1 MTVAPRARWPSAVG
15 LAAAVLALVVAA
27 AAATQGVGGLNEA
40 VEAAAGGS
48 GGALGRLA
56 SWLPFGFAFGAG
68 MVSAVNPCGF
78 AMLPA
83 YLALYLRGGGDAAQ
97 VAQAGLARR
106 LARALLVAASVS
118 VGFLALFALAGLAL
132 GAGGRSLAAA
142 FPWLGLA
149 TGVALVL
156 AGAWTVRGGQLQ
168 SALGERLSHGVATRA
183 GDGIAGYVAFGVAY
197 GLASLSCTLPIFLA
211 VLGSSLTLGDLPG
224 VAAQLAAY
232 GAGMGTVVT
241 VLTLSLALLRHA
253 VVDRARAA
261 VRYVGP
267 IASVTMLAAGAYV
280 VYYWLTLGGL
290 LPRA

>member
-1 MTVAPRARWPSAVG
+1 MTAETRARWPSAVG

-27 AAATQGVGGLNEA
+27 AAATQGVGALNEA
-40 VEAAAGGS
+40 VETAAGGS

-83 YLALYLRGGGDAAQ
+83 YLALYLRGGEATQAAR
-97 VAQAGLARR
+97 ASLPRR

-118 VGFLALFALAGLAL
+118 LGFFALFAAAGLLL

-156 AGAWTVRGGQLQ
+156 AGAWAVRGGQLQ
-168 SALGERLSHGVATRA
+168 SALGERLSHGVASRA
-183 GDGIAGYVAFGVAY
+183 GDGVAGYVAFGVAY

-224 VAAQLAAY
+224 VAAQLGAY

-253 VVDRARAA
+253 VVDRARTA
-261 VRYVGP
+261 VRYVAP
-267 IASVTMLAAGAYV
+267 IAAATMLAAGAYV

>member
-1 MTVAPRARWPSAVG
+1 MTTGTRAHWPSAVG

-27 AAATQGVGGLNEA
+27 AAATQGVGALNEA
-40 VEAAAGGS
+40 VESASGGS

-83 YLALYLRGGGDAAQ
+83 YLALYLRGGGATEGG
-97 VAQAGLARR
+97 QASLPRR

-118 VGFLALFALAGLAL
+118 LGFIALFAVAGLVL

-149 TGVALVL
+149 TGVALVFV
-156 AGAWTVRGGQLQ
+156 GAWAVRGGELQ
-168 SALGERLSHGVATRA
+168 SALSERLSHGVASRA
-183 GDGIAGYVAFGVAY
+183 GDGIGGYVAFGLAY

-224 VAAQLAAY
+224 VAAQLGAY
-232 GAGMGTVVT
+232 GAGMGAVVT

-261 VRYVGP
+261 VRYVAP
-267 IASVTMLAAGAYV
+267 IAAATMLAAGAYV

-290 LPRA
+290 LPRV